1 MQESLYLDTSVPSAY
16 YDNRAKERQE
26 ATVVF
31 WRNVIPKYRVFVSEI
46 TIEELQSTKDSA
58 LRADFLKLV
67 SPFKIF
73 KMNHRTEELAM
84 AYIEHGIMPEK
95 YIYDAYHAAI
105 ATYHSI
111 SFLISWNFDH
121 LVKAKTR
128 KLLNSV
134 NILEGFNQIEI
145 ISPQEL

>member
-16 YDNRAKERQE
+16 YDHRAKERQE
-26 ATVVF
+26 ATVAF
-31 WRNVIPKYRVFVSEI
+31 WKNVIPKYRVFVSEI
-46 TIEELQSTKDSA
+46 TLEELHSTKDAA
-58 LRADFLKLV
+58 LRSDFLKLV
-67 SPFKIF
+67 SPFKVF
-73 KMNHRTEELAM
+73 KMNHRAEELAA

-111 SFLISWNFDH
+111 NFLVSWNFDH

-134 NILEGFNQIEI
+134 NILEGFNPIEI
-145 ISPQEL
+145 ISPPEL